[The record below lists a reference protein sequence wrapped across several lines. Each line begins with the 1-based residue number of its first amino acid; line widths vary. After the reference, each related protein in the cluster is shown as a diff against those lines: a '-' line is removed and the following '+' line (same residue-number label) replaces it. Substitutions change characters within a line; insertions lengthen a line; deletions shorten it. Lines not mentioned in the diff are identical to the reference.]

1 MPEGISGPGVYFSTS
16 GNCAANLAMEE
27 FLLTSVRPGD
37 EILYLYENDTA
48 VVIGRFQNPWRECRT
63 GLAGRQGI
71 GIYRRISGGGTVV
84 HGTGNLNIAMISGT
98 PRPDKEA
105 NLDRIIRAL
114 SPLGLKIVRNERHD
128 LLLQPGSFK
137 VSGSA
142 FRQTSNCS
150 MHHATL
156 LVNAD
161 LTTLKTLLKQS
172 PRNMNAKGVR
182 SQPSPVANLSSPQ
195 NRLDIHSVVRALS
208 VEWGEPEGPAHLNPL
223 EYSRSETFSSS
234 LTRLESTEWIWE
246 KTPQFSERFKELPGL
261 NSREIEFTIQ
271 SGRISKAPEFAA
283 FLVGVPY
290 HGPDILQAA
299 RTYTHPPTWIETL
312 SRKVDG
318 DDLLAL

>member
-1 MPEGISGPGVYFSTS
+1 MPEKISDTAVYFSTS

-27 FLLTSVRPGD
+27 FLLTSVGPGG
-37 EILYLYENDTA
+37 EILFLYENDPA

-63 GLAGRQGI
+63 GLARREGI
-71 GIYRRISGGGTVV
+71 GVYRRISGGGTVV
-84 HGTGNLNIAMISGT
+84 HGPGNLNIAMISGT

-105 NLDRIIRAL
+105 NLDRVIRAL
-114 SPLGLKIVRNERHD
+114 IPLGLNVVRNERHD
-128 LLLQPGSFK
+128 LLLHPGSFK

-142 FRQTSNCS
+142 FRQTSNSS

-161 LTTLKTLLKQS
+161 LKTLKTLLKQS
-172 PRNMNAKGVR
+172 PRDMDAKGVL
-182 SQPSPVANLSSPQ
+182 SQPSPVANLSSSR

-208 VEWGEPEGPAHLNPL
+208 VEWGEPEGPARLNPL
-223 EYSRSETFSSS
+223 EFSRVDAFSSS
-234 LTRLESTEWIWE
+234 QARLESTEWTWE
-246 KTPQFSERFKELPGL
+246 KTPRFSERFKTLPGL
-261 NSREIEFTIQ
+261 DNQDIEFTIEG
-271 SGRISKAPEFAA
+271 GRVSKAPDFAA

-299 RTYTHPPTWIETL
+299 REYVDSPSWLETL
-312 SRKVDG
+312 ARKVDG